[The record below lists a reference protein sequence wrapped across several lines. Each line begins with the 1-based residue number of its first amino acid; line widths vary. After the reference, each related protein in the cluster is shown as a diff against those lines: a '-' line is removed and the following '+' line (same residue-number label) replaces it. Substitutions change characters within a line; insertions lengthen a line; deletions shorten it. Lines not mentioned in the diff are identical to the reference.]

1 MKNLVFLGVFLML
14 MFSCNSNSRI
24 DVPNQENTGSDINEE
39 AQYKKE
45 LDEIRKSI
53 KSETKIKVKKDGKGY
68 SWEIT
73 GKDPQEVLKAN
84 DALRKRLGD

>member
-1 MKNLVFLGVFLML
+1 MKNLVLFGVLIM
-14 MFSCNSNSRI
+14 MIFSCNSGSRVDSNNKQI
-24 DVPNQENTGSDINEE
+24 IGSTINTET
-39 AQYKKE
+39 QYKNE

-53 KSETKIKVKKDGKGY
+53 KGETKIKVKKDSKGY

-73 GKDPQEVLKAN
+73 GRDTQEVLKAN